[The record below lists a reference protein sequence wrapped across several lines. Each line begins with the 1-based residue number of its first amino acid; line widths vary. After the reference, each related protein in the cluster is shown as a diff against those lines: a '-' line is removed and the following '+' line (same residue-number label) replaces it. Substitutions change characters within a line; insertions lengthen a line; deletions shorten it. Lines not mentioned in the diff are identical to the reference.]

1 MSANINNFDI
11 LREPVVTEKSY
22 AGTGDANQY
31 TFRVA
36 RSASKTQVKAA
47 VEAIFEVEVD
57 KVQVINMPSKPKRRG
72 HRPGRAHKGGR
83 KHRGHRTSTW
93 NRWRTG
99 RPVRP
104 LGQSGEN
111 RAG

>member
-31 TFRVA
+31 TFRIA
-36 RSASKTQVKAA
+36 SDASKTQVKAA
-47 VEAIFEVEVD
+47 VEAVFEVKVD

-72 HRPGRAHKGGR
+72 QHAGRRSGYR
-83 KHRGHRTSTW
+83 KAVVRLAEGHSLEMAEE
-93 NRWRTG
+93 
-99 RPVRP
+99 V
-104 LGQSGEN
+104 
-111 RAG
+111 

>member
-31 TFRVA
+31 TFRIA
-36 RSASKTQVKAA
+36 RDASKTQVKAA

-72 HRPGRAHKGGR
+72 QHAGTRSGYR
-83 KHRGHRTSTW
+83 KAVVRLAEGHSLEIAEE
-93 NRWRTG
+93 
-99 RPVRP
+99 V
-104 LGQSGEN
+104 
-111 RAG
+111 

>member
-22 AGTGDANQY
+22 AGTGDSNQY
-31 TFRVA
+31 TFRIA
-36 RSASKTQVKAA
+36 RNASKTQVKAA

-72 HRPGRAHKGGR
+72 QHAGTRSGYR
-83 KHRGHRTSTW
+83 KAVVRLAEGHSLEMAEE
-93 NRWRTG
+93 
-99 RPVRP
+99 V
-104 LGQSGEN
+104 
-111 RAG
+111 